1 MRSPITFLSYLHEKA
16 EIFARQLGCGDY
28 DTQLAEQD
36 FRNYLTSE
44 VCGTDPDYPPW
55 GARSSWQRHTQNI
68 TSQSGTGN
76 PFSPLIVVG
85 SELSADATNYQELY
99 FKLCF
104 DLLWKELFEIPGLEF
119 IRHRIRKSFI
129 KHWGGAGEEDKNSG
143 YEWAPFYKSLR
154 DELISD
160 KSFYFNHPFVGRHM
174 VWHSNGNRGEGQQW
188 GKISKLTQL
197 LIDWPV
203 FPPEWKTLIDCKENS
218 LPFDKSDASR
228 NTIDDLAFF
237 TEYNLEAAQ
246 AGQGGDTKNKNEF
259 IFQYAFPYYRQ
270 PRIFLFNP
278 RSSFQD
284 DSRDEIKAD
293 CQLLIEWRSPE
304 KKHTRPICLWRH
316 KLGHYIVFSP
326 INLTSGGSDNLLA
339 DIARLIR
346 KAARRL

>member
-1 MRSPITFLSYLHEKA
+1 M
-16 EIFARQLGCGDY
+16 
-28 DTQLAEQD
+28 
-36 FRNYLTSE
+36 
-44 VCGTDPDYPPW
+44 
-55 GARSSWQRHTQNI
+55 

-76 PFSPLIVVG
+76 PFSPLIIVG

-104 DLLWKELFEIPGLEF
+104 DLLWKELLGISGCENV
-119 IRHRIRKSFI
+119 RHRIRESFI
-129 KHWGGAGEEDKNSG
+129 KHWGGAGKEDKNSG

-154 DELISD
+154 YELISD
-160 KSFYFNHPFVGRHM
+160 KNFYFEHPFVGRHM

-203 FPPEWKTLIDCKENS
+203 FPPNWSGLIGCDKNII
-218 LPFDKSDASR
+218 PFDKSDADR
-228 NTIDDLAFF
+228 ETIDDLVFI

-246 AGQGGDTKNKNEF
+246 AGKGKKTKIQNEF
-259 IFQYAFPYYRQ
+259 IFQHAFQYFIQ

-278 RSSFQD
+278 RSGLQD
-284 DSRDEIKAD
+284 ESREKVRAD
-293 CQLLIEWRSPE
+293 CQLVAEWRSPD
-304 KKHTRPICLWRH
+304 KRNIRPICLWRH
-316 KLGHYIVFSP
+316 KLGHYIIFSP
-326 INLTSGGSDNLLA
+326 RNLTSDCPDNLIA